1 MGKKSLLAV
10 HLPAWLVFQ
19 GRPKSLSEENP

>member
-1 MGKKSLLAV
+1 MGKEGLLAV

-19 GRPKSLSEENP
+19 ARPESLSEENP